1 MKNKE
6 TLEEVARKY
15 ANITHNRPLDEE
27 ERYYKDYQK
36 HDGFIEGAKW
46 QAERMYSEEEVK
58 DMLFEALN
66 HKKEECCITHT
77 TDSIVRKI
85 IQQFK
90 NK

>member
-1 MKNKE
+1 MKTTAVEFLVEMLLGNVELSSLEKIYIEQAKEMEKEQIVEAQEQDKNK
-6 TLEEVARKY
+6 Y
-15 ANITHNRPLDEE
+15 N
-27 ERYYKDYQK
+27 
-36 HDGFIEGAKW
+36 
-46 QAERMYSEEEVK
+46 EEEVR

-85 IQQFK
+85 IKEFK